1 MFMIASRLLL
11 YCEQLASLPT
21 AVPMAKIRPFLFI
34 VLALAFC
41 ALLGGL
47 YGPQVEATQAAGTGQ
62 APEANPAPNSDAQIE
77 MELQKFARVYSLV
90 ASHYAVPVNPTKA
103 IYDGAIPDMLR
114 QLDPHSSFW
123 DPRAFEQVLENQEG
137 RYSGVGMLIGAVD
150 ARNNQSRVV
159 QPFEGTPAFKAGLR
173 PYDLIMA
180 VNGVST
186 VGMTTDQVATLLKGP
201 KGTQVT
207 ISVKRVGHA
216 HLLNFTMLRADV
228 QHNSVDCHFDIRPGV
243 VYIHLTGFTATSTSE
258 IAAILRQAEAQPG
271 GVRGV
276 VLDLRD
282 NPGGLL
288 DAAQGVAGLFLHKGQ
303 VIVSDHGRNSPEHV
317 LVATH
322 GNGGHNYPLVVL
334 VDSMTASAAEIVS
347 GAIQDHDR
355 GLIVGQTT
363 FGKGLVQSV
372 MRLEDGSGL
381 ALTTAHYYTP
391 SGRLIQ
397 RPYEGVSLYDYFYV
411 HDHKQTPLSQ
421 REVRL
426 TDIGRT
432 VYGGGGITP
441 DVRLP
446 AIKLND
452 FQQTMLDR
460 AAFYEFAD
468 EFLAKHDSV
477 PLSWTPGPATVAAF
491 VTYME
496 GQHVAIAP
504 ATLAANRTW
513 IQEQIRDRVLSSLYG
528 TNDGYRTL
536 MEVDPEVLKAVSLLP
551 QAQALETKALKVL
564 HARLAAERR

>member
-1 MFMIASRLLL
+1 
-11 YCEQLASLPT
+11 
-21 AVPMAKIRPFLFI
+21 MAKIRTFLLI
-34 VLALAFC
+34 VLAVAIC
-41 ALLGGL
+41 AILGGW
-47 YGPQVEATQAAGTGQ
+47 YGPRVEATQAAGRAG
-62 APEANPAPNSDAQIE
+62 AAAKPPAPNSDAQIE
-77 MELQKFARVYSLV
+77 MELRKFARVYSVV
-90 ASHYAVPVNPTKA
+90 ASDYAVPVDPTKA

-123 DPRAFEQVLENQEG
+123 DPKAFEQVLENQEG

-186 VGMTTDQVATLLKGP
+186 VGKTTDQVATLLKGP
-201 KGTQVT
+201 KGTKVT
-207 ISVKRVGHA
+207 IEVKRVGHV
-216 HLLNFTMLRADV
+216 HLLKFSMIRADV
-228 QHNSVDCHFDIRPGV
+228 QHNSVDCHFEIEPGV

-258 IAAILRQAEAQPG
+258 ISDILRHAEAQPG

-288 DAAQGVAGLFLHKGQ
+288 DQAQGVAGLFLHKGQ

-322 GNGGHNYPLVVL
+322 GNGGHTYPLVVL
-334 VDSMTASAAEIVS
+334 VDNMTASAAEIVS

-421 REVRL
+421 REVRM

-441 DVRLP
+441 DVHLP
-446 AIKLND
+446 AVKLNA
-452 FQQTMLDR
+452 FQQMTLDR

-468 EFLAKHDSV
+468 EFLAKQDTV
-477 PLSWTPGPATVAAF
+477 PLSWKPDAATVAEF
-491 VTYME
+491 VAYLAS
-496 GQHVAIAP
+496 QHVVIAP
-504 ATLAANRTW
+504 ATLQANRTW
-513 IQEQIRDRVLSSLYG
+513 IEQMIRDRVLSSLYG
-528 TNDGYRTL
+528 TDDGYKTL
-536 MEVDPEVLKAVSLLP
+536 MQVDPEVLKAVSLLP
-551 QAQALETKALKVL
+551 QAEALEVKAQKVL
-564 HARLAAERR
+564 DARIAASK

>member
-1 MFMIASRLLL
+1 
-11 YCEQLASLPT
+11 
-21 AVPMAKIRPFLFI
+21 MAKVRPWLLI
-34 VLALAFC
+34 LLAVAVC
-41 ALLGGL
+41 AILGGL
-47 YGPQVEATQAAGTGQ
+47 VGPQVAATQAAERGQ
-62 APEANPAPNSDAQIE
+62 ATTTAAAPAPNSDAQIE

-90 ASHYAVPVNPTKA
+90 ARDYAVPVDPTKT

-123 DPRAFEQVLENQEG
+123 DPKAFEQVLENQEG
-137 RYSGVGMLIGAVD
+137 RYSGVGMLISAVD
-150 ARNNQSRVV
+150 ARNNQARVA

-186 VGMTTDQVATLLKGP
+186 VGMSTDQVATLLKGP
-201 KGTQVT
+201 KGTKVT

-216 HLLNFTMLRADV
+216 HLLNFSMIRADV
-228 QHNSVDCHFDIRPGV
+228 QHNSVDCDFELEPGV

-258 IAAILRQAEAQPG
+258 ISAILRHAEAQPG
-271 GVRGV
+271 GIRGV
-276 VLDLRD
+276 ILDLRD

-288 DAAQGVAGLFLHKGQ
+288 DQAQGVAGLFLHRGQ
-303 VIVSDHGRNSPEHV
+303 VIVSDHGRNSPQHV

-334 VDSMTASAAEIVS
+334 VDNMTASAAEIVS

-421 REVRL
+421 REVRM

-446 AIKLND
+446 AMKLND
-452 FQQTMLDR
+452 FQQMMIDR

-468 EFLAKHDSV
+468 EFLAKRASV
-477 PLSWTPGPATVAAF
+477 PLSWKPDAGTVSEF
-491 VTYME
+491 VAYMA

-504 ATLAANRTW
+504 ATLNANLDW
-513 IQEQIRDRVLSSLYG
+513 VKQQIRYRILTSLYG
-528 TNDGYRTL
+528 TNDGFRTV
-536 MEVDPEVLKAVSLLP
+536 MKRDPEVLKAESLLP
-551 QAQALETKALKVL
+551 QARALETKALAVL
-564 HARLAAERR
+564 HARIAANH